1 MSIFKAYNAVQNVG
15 NSMIDN
21 LEKGATNK
29 LNKIGNSTDNTIEP
43 PPTPTLPTPTLPT
56 PTSTPSESV
65 TNGGKRI
72 RTRCRKL
79 LRRKTKKHRKQK
91 KQKK

>member
-43 PPTPTLPTPTLPT
+43 PPTPTLPTPT
-56 PTSTPSESV
+56 STPSESV

-72 RTRCRKL
+72 RTRRRKL

>member
-29 LNKIGNSTDNTIEP
+29 LNKIGDSTEP
-43 PPTPTLPTPTLPT
+43 PPPTSTT
-56 PTSTPSESV
+56 PTSTTPTTTPPTPSESV

-72 RTRCRKL
+72 RTRRRKH

-91 KQKK
+91 KQRNK